1 MSSAVGVL
9 TCHQGVVRFG
19 RGMALASAVL
29 LAAMLTPTIGFADAI
44 VYGDFTEE
52 MMMEAQLQ
60 DQLLIEL
67 AIAWNPADIVA
78 YDYSL
83 DTATG
88 AFGFSTATGQTVAGL
103 PFSFASSAQLDG
115 STGDWSWI
123 GSGVAGGVAFQIVGN
138 GALIGDPETDITGTY
153 TDANDKTYA
162 ATAKVTITES
172 DTGASA
178 RKSDGTGEAKDANGT
193 VVKSGKVKDVE
204 VVNTSGGDRTWRIWF
219 VDDLGG
225 QGANDL
231 GFARPVGGSVFQ
243 GQFTQ
248 TVAVP
253 ETGAWTMML
262 LGFAGVA
269 FAGSQRAKSGR
280 TVSSVA

>member
-1 MSSAVGVL
+1 M
-9 TCHQGVVRFG
+9 
-19 RGMALASAVL
+19 
-29 LAAMLTPTIGFADAI
+29 
-44 VYGDFTEE
+44 
-52 MMMEAQLQ
+52 
-60 DQLLIEL
+60 
-67 AIAWNPADIVA
+67 
-78 YDYSL
+78 
-83 DTATG
+83 
-88 AFGFSTATGQTVAGL
+88 
-103 PFSFASSAQLDG
+103 
-115 STGDWSWI
+115 
-123 GSGVAGGVAFQIVGN
+123 
-138 GALIGDPETDITGTY
+138 IGDPETDITGTY

-178 RKSDGTGEAKDANGT
+178 RKSDGTGEAKGANGT

-262 LGFAGVA
+262 LGCEASPSRAPKERRAVVRFLPSPDCLPLDLEPVVGAPFAQRLFRRGCFIVVPSVQRPDFDEEILEPAVGA
-269 FAGSQRAKSGR
+269 FAEKILAIASAWSGR
-280 TVSSVA
+280 TSSAKLMTSRLPRSRSRGSGKAR